1 MNENFKSGF
10 VALVGRP
17 NVGKSTLMNHLI
29 GQKIAIT
36 SEKPQT
42 TRNRIQTVYTDKRG
56 QIIFLDTP
64 GIHKAKNKLGQ
75 YMVNVAEGTL
85 NEVDVIMWLVEPTT
99 YIGAGE
105 QHIAELLSKVN
116 TQVILA
122 INKIDTVKDEEIIAK
137 AIDTYK
143 NVCPFAEIVP
153 VSALR
158 NQNTDKMTELLFQY
172 LPYGPQYYDEDTVT
186 DQPMRQI
193 AAELIREKAL
203 RLLQDEIPHGI
214 AVTIEQMK
222 ERDNGIFD
230 IEATIVCE
238 RDSHKGII
246 IGKGGAMLK
255 RIGSQARREIENLMG
270 AKVNLQLWVKV
281 RKEWRD
287 SELYMKNYGYFNE

>member
-1 MNENFKSGF
+1 MNTKT
-10 VALVGRP
+10 AMITIAGRP
-17 NVGKSTLMNHLI
+17 NVGKSTLANALV
-29 GQKIAIT
+29 GEKIAIV
-36 SEKPQT
+36 SHKPQT
-42 TRNRIQTVYTDKRG
+42 TRNRICAIVDRG
-56 QIIFLDTP
+56 DTQLVFIDTP
-64 GIHKAKNKLGQ
+64 GFHRPRTKLGD
-75 YMVNVAEGTL
+75 YMVNVVNQSVAD
-85 NEVDVIMWLVEPTT
+85 VDAVILLVEP
-99 YIGAGE
+99 IANVGPQE
-105 QHIAELLSKVN
+105 QELIEKIREAKVPA
-116 TQVILA
+116 ILV

-246 IGKGGAMLK
+246 IVNGGAMLK

-287 SELYMKNYGYFNE
+287 SEIYMKNYGYFNE

>member
-1 MNENFKSGF
+1 MKTKT
-10 VALVGRP
+10 AMITIAGRP
-17 NVGKSTLMNHLI
+17 NVGKSTLANALV
-29 GQKIAIT
+29 GEKIAIV
-36 SEKPQT
+36 SHKPQT
-42 TRNRIQTVYTDKRG
+42 TRNRICAIVDRG
-56 QIIFLDTP
+56 DTQLVFIDTP
-64 GIHKAKNKLGQ
+64 GFHRPRTKLGD
-75 YMVNVAEGTL
+75 YMVNVVNQSVAD
-85 NEVDVIMWLVEPTT
+85 VDAVILLVEP
-99 YIGAGE
+99 IANVGPQE
-105 QHIAELLSKVN
+105 QELIEKIREAKVPA
-116 TQVILA
+116 ILV